1 MQLKSVSVKF
11 DRKFNLGDFE
21 STEGE
26 VFISAYVDEEDDV
39 DQVSEVLFS
48 QAKQAVYKGIEEEL
62 ENSEQQK
69 AQVTRKFAGKK
80 VASDSNENQDIPF

>member
-1 MQLKSVSVKF
+1 MQLKSISVKF

>member
-1 MQLKSVSVKF
+1 MQLKSISTRF
-11 DRKFNLGDFE
+11 SRKFNLGDFE

-26 VFISAYVDEEDDV
+26 VFVSAYLDEGDDV
-39 DQVSEVLFS
+39 DEVSEVLFN
-48 QAKQAVYKGIEEEL
+48 QAKQAVYKGVQEEL

-80 VASDSNENQDIPF
+80 VASDSNEDQGIPF

>member
-1 MQLKSVSVKF
+1 MQLKSISVKF

-80 VASDSNENQDIPF
+80 VASESNEDQGIPF

>member
-11 DRKFNLGDFE
+11 NRKFNLGDFE
-21 STEGE
+21 STEAE
-26 VFISAYVDEEDDV
+26 LFVSAYVDEEDDV
-39 DQVSEVLFS
+39 DEVSEVLFN
-48 QAKQAVYKGIEEEL
+48 QARQSVYKGVEEEL

-80 VASDSNENQDIPF
+80 VTSESNEDQGIPF